1 MGLGIL
7 VIAQLQKRTTP
18 ELGASLEFFCL
29 ITKLKM
35 KLLSFL
41 FWGKSSIS
49 MQLIISPSE
58 GAVSGNGNHF
68 VSWDSSTVAKSCTS

>member
-18 ELGASLEFFCL
+18 ALGNSSLEFFCL

-35 KLLSFL
+35 KLLSSF
-41 FWGKSSIS
+41 FWGGKSSIS

-58 GAVSGNGNHF
+58 GAVSGDGNHF
-68 VSWDSSTVAKSCTS
+68 VSWDCQG